1 VGFFR
6 WFFFGFFCVGFL
18 GGFFI
23 ANPAIRKCITAG
35 YFYHT
40 ARLSK
45 AGNYK
50 TVKHNQQ
57 ASESVPRPVKISSVW
72 SSVVDTDPNSYRP
85 TLIFVSWVSPRSG
98 LWIRIH
104 FSRIRIRIQ
113 SLMLE
118 TNTDPDPDPIRIQGF
133 NDQKLK
139 KNYS

>member
-1 VGFFR
+1 
-6 WFFFGFFCVGFL
+6 L

-57 ASESVPRPVKISSVW
+57 ASESISRHKRNITSVW
-72 SSVVDTDPNSYRP
+72 SMDP
-85 TLIFVSWVSPRSG
+85 
-98 LWIRIH
+98 
-104 FSRIRIRIQ
+104 
-113 SLMLE
+113 
-118 TNTDPDPDPIRIQGF
+118 
-133 NDQKLK
+133 
-139 KNYS
+139 